1 MAPYSN
7 RRHHG
12 QAFIQ
17 SNYGMASAALR
28 KQDSAINV
36 DKKGNAQDHSS
47 EEPRNE
53 HHGSTFV
60 GVYRADANQ
69 VTRGSNKLG
78 SAIRPSEKP
87 QGPRGR
93 SSPFEEHLLSEANRQ
108 SEVMEEGMPK
118 NVKTQEARKLNEK

>member
-1 MAPYSN
+1 
-7 RRHHG
+7 
-12 QAFIQ
+12 
-17 SNYGMASAALR
+17 MASAALR
-28 KQDSAINV
+28 KQDNTLNV
-36 DKKGNAQDHSS
+36 SKNGNAQDHSS

-78 SAIRPSEKP
+78 SSIRPSEKP

-93 SSPFEEHLLSEANRQ
+93 TSPFEDPLMSEPNRQ
-108 SEVMEEGMPK
+108 SEVMEEGLPK
-118 NVKTQEARKLNEK
+118 NVKTVEARKLNEK